1 MSLIQRV
8 IGNASSAD
16 LEEIR
21 TKIGPFLVE
30 NEKIVG
36 GYRLVRDIITFT
48 TERLIIVDVQGITGK
63 KQSITSY
70 PYSSVKWYSMES
82 AGTLDLDSEIKLG
95 VQQRSEPISLKFR
108 KDTDLNPIYQ
118 QLSKYI
124 LRDN

>member
-1 MSLIQRV
+1 MSLLHRV
-8 IGNASSAD
+8 MGNASLAD
-16 LEEIR
+16 FSEINE
-21 TKIGPFLVE
+21 KINPFLVPGE
-30 NEKIVG
+30 EIVS
-36 GYRLVRDIITFT
+36 GYKLIRDLIIFT
-48 TERLIIVDVQGITGK
+48 TERLILIDILGISVK

-95 VQQRSEPISLKFR
+95 VQQEAMPISLKFR